1 MDPLNRKQRRAA
13 KSGSS
18 SSGSESEGEGSGS
31 DSGVTSPK
39 STPKVAAKKGKRSSK
54 NDDLSEFQQPA
65 NVDMSNAGLYVG
77 VAALI
82 SFAPAYLYSTVY
94 DLSVSDFGIGYLIAV
109 VASTALLAL
118 SYHVVCTY
126 NYAVLSSQRKQNSA
140 SPKVQKELGYSA
152 GELESISRDVTAR
165 ESVLYSLLFNNV
177 VYLVLFFF
185 LAFYML
191 KDVGTAWNYL
201 SSQVI
206 TGGVTYYVATAFS
219 K

>member
-1 MDPLNRKQRRAA
+1 M
-13 KSGSS
+13 G
-18 SSGSESEGEGSGS
+18 
-31 DSGVTSPK
+31 
-39 STPKVAAKKGKRSSK
+39 
-54 NDDLSEFQQPA
+54 
-65 NVDMSNAGLYVG
+65 NAGLYVG
-77 VAALI
+77 IAALI

-126 NYAVLSSQRKQNSA
+126 NYAVLSSQRKQNSN
-140 SPKVQKELGYSA
+140 SSKVQKELGYSA
-152 GELESISRDVTAR
+152 AELEAISRDVTAR
-165 ESVLYSLLFNNV
+165 ESVLYSLVFNNV
-177 VYLVLFFF
+177 VYLLLFFF

-191 KDVGTAWNYL
+191 RDVSTAWNYL

-206 TGGVTYYVATAFS
+206 TGGVTYYVATSFS